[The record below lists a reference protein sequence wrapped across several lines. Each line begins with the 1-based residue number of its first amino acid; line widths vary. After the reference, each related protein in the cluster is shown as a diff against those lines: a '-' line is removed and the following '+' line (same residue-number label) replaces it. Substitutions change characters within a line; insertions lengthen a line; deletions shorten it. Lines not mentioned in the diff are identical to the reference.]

1 MRNLL
6 NVWDGKNRGR
16 RLMQDFSA
24 SPREMVASFVRN
36 RRLISALIKREVL
49 GRYRGSFIG
58 ILWSFLNPIFM
69 LAVYTFVFSIVF
81 KARWGTG
88 SDSKTE
94 FALVLFAGLIM
105 FNLFAECVGRAPAAI
120 LANVNYVKKVVF
132 PLEILPWVNMGAA
145 LFHMLV
151 SVGVWLAAYSIFFGV
166 PSATLLLLP
175 LVILPLILFIMGV
188 SWALASLGVYFR
200 DVSQFIGI
208 VITVLMFMSPI
219 FYPVTA
225 LPEEYRG
232 MLEFNPLTPAIE
244 MAREVMFWRQ
254 LPDLLV
260 LLQYYLG
267 SMVIALLGFA
277 WFQKTRKGF
286 ADVL

>member
-1 MRNLL
+1 
-6 NVWDGKNRGR
+6 
-16 RLMQDFSA
+16 MQNFSA
-24 SPREMVASFVRN
+24 SPREMAASFVRN
-36 RRLISALIKREVL
+36 RQLISALVKREVV
-49 GRYRGSFIG
+49 GRYRGSFVG

-120 LANVNYVKKVVF
+120 LVNVNYVKKVVF

-151 SVGVWLAAYSIFFGV
+151 SVGVWLMAYVIFYGG
-166 PSATLLLLP
+166 PSATILLLP
-175 LVILPLILFIMGV
+175 VVMVPLVFFIMGV

-219 FYPVTA
+219 FYPVNA

-232 MLEFNPLTPAIE
+232 LLELNPLTPAIQ

-254 LPDLLV
+254 VPDLVALV
-260 LLQYYLG
+260 QYYLG
-267 SMVIALLGFA
+267 SIVVALLGFA